1 MRCRRLLASSSPYIY
16 ISQLLGC
23 SYLAMLFRL
32 LLSHWRIF
40 STRCVLPVDA
50 GSPSSCKLAY
60 VATLYKRITTSMRG
74 CDLLVNSH
82 FQPAFV
88 IVARI
93 QVLCLL
99 ALFTSRPV
107 MFFKADHIPFESF
120 NICEVR
126 SVYSLAFSH
135 VLRYCCLN
143 LALTL
148 VPPYFTSYKLG
159 PIPISCIIQIN
170 TFIFHL
176 SFIQI
181 AACDCV
187 TYNTVTYQ

>member
-1 MRCRRLLASSSPYIY
+1 MLVRRVPAT
-16 ISQLLGC
+16 
-23 SYLAMLFRL
+23 
-32 LLSHWRIF
+32 SH
-40 STRCVLPVDA
+40 SPVDA
-50 GSPSSCKLAY
+50 GSPSSCNLAY
-60 VATLYKRITTSMRG
+60 VATLYKHITTSMRG
-74 CDLLVNSH
+74 CNLLVNSH
-82 FQPAFV
+82 FQHAFV